1 MKKRYIRIKDVSQID
16 TSKVSVYDLNN
27 RYIDP
32 LGNIFGLKYNRMMR
46 KVEVIKIERIHT
58 SEMHQFQKKM
68 MINREHHMS
77 MEIEEAAQQT
87 GSGGLDPAYY
97 DDEEFFDPDIF
108 IEDVISGAETHRERL
123 KGILMNISDSS
134 IVNRDHKQLSTEYDD
149 IIRNLDI
156 DGTQQLDK
164 MENYYRELTNYPRS
178 ITYYQSKIDKDGKN
192 ILERLTGNNEK
203 TMKFIYYYELCASI
217 RRVYTNLRKHVVNLD
232 NFVSSKKS
240 DDGPVMSKH
249 QKQSYNDAKISIK
262 NTISDIDRIL
272 KDDDQ
277 LYEFCLNP
285 DNY

>member
-1 MKKRYIRIKDVSQID
+1 MKKKRYIRIKDVSQID
-16 TSKVSVYDLNN
+16 TAKISVYDLNN

-68 MINREHHMS
+68 MINREHHLS
-77 MEIEEAAQQT
+77 METDETQYDSLPMET
-87 GSGGLDPAYY
+87 GYP
-97 DDEEFFDPDIF
+97 DDDEFFDPDIF
-108 IEDVISGAETHRERL
+108 IEDVMTGAETHRERL
-123 KGILMNISDSS
+123 KGILMNITDSG

-156 DGTQQLDK
+156 DGTQLDK

-192 ILERLTGNNEK
+192 MLERLTGNSEK
-203 TMKFIYYYELCASI
+203 TMKFIYYYEICASV
-217 RRVYTNLRKHVVNLD
+217 RRIYTNLKKHVVNLD
-232 NFVSSKKS
+232 NFVTSKKS
-240 DDGPVMSKH
+240 DDGPAMSKH

-262 NTISDIDRIL
+262 NTIADIDKIL
-272 KDDDQ
+272 KDNEQ

>member
-1 MKKRYIRIKDVSQID
+1 VKKKRYIRIKDVSQID
-16 TSKVSVYDLNN
+16 TAKISVYDLNN

-68 MINREHHMS
+68 MINREHHLS
-77 MEIEEAAQQT
+77 METDETQYDSLPMET
-87 GSGGLDPAYY
+87 GYP
-97 DDEEFFDPDIF
+97 DDDEFFDPDIF
-108 IEDVISGAETHRERL
+108 IEDVMTGAETHRERL
-123 KGILMNISDSS
+123 KVILLNITDSG

-192 ILERLTGNNEK
+192 MLERLTGNSEK
-203 TMKFIYYYELCASI
+203 TMKFIYYYEICASV
-217 RRVYTNLRKHVVNLD
+217 RRIYTNLKKHVVNLD
-232 NFVSSKKS
+232 NFVTSKKS
-240 DDGPVMSKH
+240 DDGPAMSKH

-262 NTISDIDRIL
+262 NTIADIDKIL
-272 KDDDQ
+272 KDNEQ

>member
-1 MKKRYIRIKDVSQID
+1 MKKKRYIRIKDVSQID
-16 TSKVSVYDLNN
+16 TAKISVYDLNN

-32 LGNIFGLKYNRMMR
+32 LVNIFGLKYNRMMR

-68 MINREHHMS
+68 MINREHHLS
-77 MEIEEAAQQT
+77 METDETQYDSLPMET
-87 GSGGLDPAYY
+87 GYP
-97 DDEEFFDPDIF
+97 DDDEFFDPDIF
-108 IEDVISGAETHRERL
+108 IEDVMTGAETHRERL
-123 KGILMNISDSS
+123 KGILMNITDSG

-192 ILERLTGNNEK
+192 MLERLTGNSEK
-203 TMKFIYYYELCASI
+203 TMKFIYYYEICASV
-217 RRVYTNLRKHVVNLD
+217 RRIYTNLKKHVVNLE
-232 NFVSSKKS
+232 NFVTSKKS
-240 DDGPVMSKH
+240 DDGPAMSKH

-262 NTISDIDRIL
+262 NTIADIDKIL
-272 KDDDQ
+272 KDNEQ

>member
-32 LGNIFGLKYNRMMR
+32 LGNIFGLKYNRMVH

-68 MINREHHMS
+68 MINREHHLS
-77 MEIEEAAQQT
+77 METDETQYDSLPMET
-87 GSGGLDPAYY
+87 GYP
-97 DDEEFFDPDIF
+97 DDDEFFDPDIF
-108 IEDVISGAETHRERL
+108 IEDVMTGAETHRERL
-123 KGILMNISDSS
+123 KGILMNITDSG

-192 ILERLTGNNEK
+192 MLERLTGNSEK
-203 TMKFIYYYELCASI
+203 TMKFIYYYEICASV
-217 RRVYTNLRKHVVNLD
+217 RRIYTNLKKHVVNLD
-232 NFVSSKKS
+232 NFVTSKKS
-240 DDGPVMSKH
+240 DDGPAMSKH

-262 NTISDIDRIL
+262 NTIADIDKIL
-272 KDDDQ
+272 KDNEQ

>member
-1 MKKRYIRIKDVSQID
+1 MKKKRYIRIKDVSQID
-16 TSKVSVYDLNN
+16 TAKISVYDLNN

-68 MINREHHMS
+68 MINREHHLS
-77 MEIEEAAQQT
+77 METDETQYDSLPMET
-87 GSGGLDPAYY
+87 GYP
-97 DDEEFFDPDIF
+97 DDDEFFDPDIF
-108 IEDVISGAETHRERL
+108 IEDVMTGAETHRERL
-123 KGILMNISDSS
+123 KGILMNITDSG

-192 ILERLTGNNEK
+192 MLERLTGNSEK
-203 TMKFIYYYELCASI
+203 TMKFIYYYEICASV
-217 RRVYTNLRKHVVNLD
+217 RRIYTNLKKHVVNLD
-232 NFVSSKKS
+232 NFVTSKKS
-240 DDGPVMSKH
+240 DDGPAMSKH

-262 NTISDIDRIL
+262 NTIA
-272 KDDDQ
+272 
-277 LYEFCLNP
+277 
-285 DNY
+285 

>member
-1 MKKRYIRIKDVSQID
+1 MKKKRYIRIKDVSQID
-16 TSKVSVYDLNN
+16 TAKISVYDLNN

-68 MINREHHMS
+68 MINREHHLS
-77 MEIEEAAQQT
+77 METDETQYDSLPMET
-87 GSGGLDPAYY
+87 GYP
-97 DDEEFFDPDIF
+97 DDDEFFDPDIF
-108 IEDVISGAETHRERL
+108 IEDVMTGAETHRERL
-123 KGILMNISDSS
+123 KGILMNITDSG

-192 ILERLTGNNEK
+192 MLERLTGNSEK
-203 TMKFIYYYELCASI
+203 TMKFIYYYEICASV
-217 RRVYTNLRKHVVNLD
+217 RRIYTNLKKHVVNLD
-232 NFVSSKKS
+232 NFVTSKKS
-240 DDGPVMSKH
+240 DDGPAMSKH

-262 NTISDIDRIL
+262 NTIADIDKIL
-272 KDDDQ
+272 KDNEQ

>member
-1 MKKRYIRIKDVSQID
+1 MKKKRYIRIKDISQID
-16 TSKVSVYDLNN
+16 TAKISVYDLNN

-68 MINREHHMS
+68 MINREHHLS
-77 MEIEEAAQQT
+77 METDETQYDSLPMET
-87 GSGGLDPAYY
+87 GYP
-97 DDEEFFDPDIF
+97 DDDEFFDPDIF
-108 IEDVISGAETHRERL
+108 IEDVMTGAETHRERL
-123 KGILMNISDSS
+123 KGILMNITDSG

-192 ILERLTGNNEK
+192 MLERLTGNSEK
-203 TMKFIYYYELCASI
+203 TMKFIYYYEICASV
-217 RRVYTNLRKHVVNLD
+217 RRIYTNLKKHVVNLD
-232 NFVSSKKS
+232 NFVTSKKS
-240 DDGPVMSKH
+240 DDGPAMSKH

-262 NTISDIDRIL
+262 NTIADIDKIL
-272 KDDDQ
+272 KDNEQ

>member
-32 LGNIFGLKYNRMMR
+32 LGNIFGLKYNRMVH

-68 MINREHHMS
+68 MLNREHHLS
-77 MEIEEAAQQT
+77 MEMEETAQQA
-87 GSGGLDPAYY
+87 GNGEPDGIYL

-108 IEDVISGAETHRERL
+108 IEDVISGTETHRERL
-123 KGILMNISDSS
+123 KGILMNINDSG
-134 IVNRDHKQLSTEYDD
+134 IVNRDHKQLSTEFDD

-164 MENYYRELTNYPRS
+164 MDNYYRELTNYPRS
-178 ITYYQSKIDKDGKN
+178 ITYYQSKIDKDGKGM
-192 ILERLTGNNEK
+192 LERLTGNSEK
-203 TMKFIYYYELCASI
+203 TMKFIYYYELNVSI
-217 RRVYTNLRKHVVNLD
+217 KRVYTNLRRHIVNLD
-232 NFVSSKKS
+232 NFISSKKS
-240 DDGPVMSKH
+240 DDGPAMSKH
-249 QKQSYNDAKISIK
+249 QKQSYNDAKISLK
-262 NTISDIDRIL
+262 NTITDIDKIL
-272 KDDDQ
+272 SDNDL